1 MPGGHSSA
9 RASLLAPCAAAQAHF
24 ATVYEFSG
32 GAAPAGLTAAN
43 GVLYG
48 TAGSPDCGTVFELQ
62 PPGPGGGQWTQTVL
76 YTFTGENG
84 DACGPNGLTAGPN
97 GILYGASIGG
107 GFTHDGTV
115 FELLP
120 PTSPSASWTETVLH
134 SFTGGAGGTPFGN
147 AIIGGQGEIYGASS
161 DGTYGCGNVF
171 ELRPPA
177 APGGEWTETVLYS
190 FQGGEDGSTPYSPV
204 TTAGDGSIYGTTFGT
219 MIIGAGSGP
228 GPYGVGTV
236 FELKPPVSP
245 GGIWTKTVLQQFGDG
260 NDCGP
265 NSPLIPRREHLRHDL
280 SGRRRLGVRDATASR
295 DGRPLDY
302 YRSPPVHQRSAA

>member
-1 MPGGHSSA
+1 MELTKQGDPRLRTVQCLVATAALG
-9 RASLLAPCAAAQAHF
+9 ASLLAPCAAAQAHF

-147 AIIGGQGEIYGASS
+147 VIIGGQGEIYGASS

-228 GPYGVGTV
+228 GPYGVETTGIPGRDLDQDRTAAVRRWQRLRAELTADPATGT
-236 FELKPPVSP
+236 S
-245 GGIWTKTVLQQFGDG
+245 
-260 NDCGP
+260 
-265 NSPLIPRREHLRHDL
+265 
-280 SGRRRLGVRDATASR
+280 TA
-295 DGRPLDY
+295 
-302 YRSPPVHQRSAA
+302 